1 MAESTDSQI
10 HEVSAGVSSTL
21 AEQMENYTKQ
31 GTDLASGVTDVMSDY
46 LSVTAADMVSVSESD
61 RDMTASGQEDETQTE
76 EEKQAQALAEAAS
89 AFGYTN
95 LGIAQADG
103 NINVREV
110 PGTEAE
116 IVGKLPNNAG
126 CEIIGTD
133 GDWTQ
138 IESGKVKGYVKS
150 EYLMT
155 GEAAIAKAQEVK
167 QTVAT
172 VTTTTLYV
180 RDEANTDSHVI
191 TMMPEGEE
199 LEVLEVLDGWVKI
212 ICLFRLCQHCNRTSE
227 GTDYDRSPL
236 WTGYIGCPCIPCFL
250 CNTVCRKPVCM
261 GWNQSDKRGGLFWIC
276 HERICQ
282 LWHFTSTFFKS
293 TGKLRYKDFRIG
305 CTAGRSC
312 IFQEYI
318 QHLKDLYTCGN
329 LSRK

>member
-1 MAESTDSQI
+1 MKAKWVKAAGLLAAGSLVFSAAYIDGKPGVKDTQEVMAESTDSQI

-155 GEAAIAKAQEVK
+155 GEAA
-167 QTVAT
+167 
-172 VTTTTLYV
+172 
-180 RDEANTDSHVI
+180 
-191 TMMPEGEE
+191 
-199 LEVLEVLDGWVKI
+199 
-212 ICLFRLCQHCNRTSE
+212 LC
-227 GTDYDRSPL
+227 P
-236 WTGYIGCPCIPCFL
+236 
-250 CNTVCRKPVCM
+250 
-261 GWNQSDKRGGLFWIC
+261 
-276 HERICQ
+276 
-282 LWHFTSTFFKS
+282 
-293 TGKLRYKDFRIG
+293 
-305 CTAGRSC
+305 
-312 IFQEYI
+312 
-318 QHLKDLYTCGN
+318 
-329 LSRK
+329 